1 MYRNFSLF
9 LLAGFLFLFQDS
21 QAKIWRVNNTPGVN
35 ADFNEINTAIT
46 DSRVQNDDTLY
57 IEGSATNYSNF
68 TLSKRLVIIGNG
80 YFLSGSGGNSGL
92 QYNAYPSNVNG
103 SIMFDSTGSGSQ
115 IIGLS
120 GFTLRSNPTGS
131 AADNI
136 IVSRCNFNGFSSYYS
151 YVANTAM
158 EGWEIK
164 QCYITGNMSYDN
176 YVLKNWTFRN
186 NIVMNPVQ
194 MGNVENKGHIIR
206 NNVFRNTVS
215 IYEAYFANNII
226 NNSTFTAVNCVVKNN
241 LAIGTPAGFTPF
253 VGNNNNSNGYTD
265 AAMFAG
271 ATGNSTDGQWQLAAG
286 SPAKGA
292 GLTIGSVTS
301 PDCGAFGAT
310 DPYRLSGIPN
320 IPTIYQLTVP
330 ATVPSGSNTMSVTF
344 SSKNNN

>member
-35 ADFNEINTAIT
+35 ADFNQVNTAIA
-46 DSRVQNDDTLY
+46 DSRVTNDDTLY
-57 IEGSATNYSNF
+57 IEGSATSYNYF

-92 QYNAYPSNVNG
+92 QYNTLSTNVNT
-103 SIMFDSTGSGSQ
+103 IIYDSAASGSQ
-115 IIGLS
+115 IIGLEGFDLRNSNNGS
-120 GFTLRSNPTGS
+120 GT
-131 AADNI
+131 DNI
-136 IVSRCNFNGFSSYYS
+136 IISRCSFRGFGLNYTP
-151 YVANTAM
+151 APNTTM
-158 EGWEIK
+158 EGWEIR
-164 QCYITGNMSYDN
+164 QSYINGTISLNDF
-176 YVLKNWTFRN
+176 VLKNWTFRN
-186 NIVMNPVQ
+186 NIVMNSVQ

-206 NNVFRNTVS
+206 NNVFRSTVS

-226 NNSTFTAVNCVVKNN
+226 NNSTFTAVNCVIKNN